1 MSPITIPH
9 LEPDLTQRLEQ
20 RAAQHGRTIEAEI
33 RAILQSVLLPQIST
47 RPDLATAI
55 NRRFTRLGDF
65 EIPEIPRDPIR
76 EVPNFET
83 TES

>member
-1 MSPITIPH
+1 MSPITITQ
-9 LEPDLTQRLEQ
+9 LEPELTQRLEQ
-20 RAAQHGRTIEAEI
+20 SAAQHGRTIEAEI
-33 RAILQSVLLPQIST
+33 RAILQSVLLPQTST

-55 NRRFTRLGDF
+55 SRRFAPLGDF

-76 EVPNFET
+76 EVLNFET